1 MHSCA
6 ERYTFGVR
14 LRKVEPED
22 AAAVAGLCIQL
33 GYPASAEEIRTRLD
47 AIGERA
53 DHRLIGAELE
63 GQLVGWA
70 HVHADWALD
79 HGFEAHLLGLVVHE
93 EQRGLG
99 IGRALIG
106 EAAEWAYKR
115 QCTRLRVRTNVIR
128 LRAGDFYRRAGF
140 KEVKRQLVL
149 DLPLAGTDPQS

>member
-1 MHSCA
+1 M
-6 ERYTFGVR
+6 R
-14 LRKVEPED
+14 LRKVKPED
-22 AAAVAGLCIQL
+22 AAAVAELCAQL
-33 GYPASAEEIRTRLD
+33 GYPTTKEQTQTRLD
-47 AIGERA
+47 AIGGRP

-99 IGRALIG
+99 IGRALVG
-106 EAAEWAYKR
+106 EAAEWAFKHH
-115 QCTRLRVRTNVIR
+115 CTRLRVRTNLAR

-149 DLPLAGTDPQS
+149 DLPLAGT